1 MQYQLFGRLTGLRVS
16 ELALGTG
23 MFGTGWGY
31 GAQPDEVRRIFAG
44 YADAG
49 GNFIDTAD
57 VYQYGQSETL
67 VGECLAGIRNEFVL
81 ATKYTSGA
89 TADAGLSATGNSR
102 LNMIRSLEA
111 SLKRL
116 KTDRIDLYWVHM
128 PDGVTP
134 TEEIV
139 RGLDDLARA
148 GKIIYAGLSNFPA
161 WRISRAATIAELR
174 GSTPIVGLQTEYS
187 LVERTPERELL
198 PMAEG
203 FGLGIVGWS
212 PLGGGLLTGKYR
224 KGEKGRATE
233 TKRLVH
239 DEKNPQKTAILDVLH
254 ALADEVG
261 VTPGQVAT
269 RWVSAKGV
277 IPIIGNRTRGQLDAN
292 LAVVSVTL
300 TADQI
305 RRLDDVSAVP
315 LGSPHELTASVAVR
329 RQQHGGKVVSIDP
342 PKVPVI

>member
-16 ELALGTG
+16 ELMLGTG

-31 GAQPDEVRRIFAG
+31 GAQPDEARRIFAG
-44 YADAG
+44 YVDAG

-57 VYQYGQSETL
+57 VYQYGQSESL
-67 VGECLAGIRNEFVL
+67 VGECLTGIRNDFIL

-89 TADAGLSATGNSR
+89 TPDAGLSATGNSR

-134 TEEIV
+134 MEEIV

-174 GSTPIVGLQTEYS
+174 GSAPIVGLQTEYS

-203 FGLGIVGWS
+203 FGIGTVAWS

-239 DEKNPQKTAILDVLH
+239 DERNPRKTEVLDVLH
-254 ALADEVG
+254 AVADEIVA
-261 VTPGQVAT
+261 TPGQVAT
-269 RWVSAKGV
+269 RWVSAKGI
-277 IPIIGNRTRGQLDAN
+277 IPIIGNRTREQLDEN
-292 LAVVSVTL
+292 LGVVSVTL

-305 RRLDDVSAVP
+305 RRLDEVSAVP
-315 LGSPHELTASVAVR
+315 LGSPHELVASAAVR

-342 PKVPVI
+342 PKVSVV

>member
-1 MQYQLFGRLTGLRVS
+1 
-16 ELALGTG
+16 
-23 MFGTGWGY
+23 
-31 GAQPDEVRRIFAG
+31 
-44 YADAG
+44 
-49 GNFIDTAD
+49 
-57 VYQYGQSETL
+57 
-67 VGECLAGIRNEFVL
+67 
-81 ATKYTSGA
+81 
-89 TADAGLSATGNSR
+89 
-102 LNMIRSLEA
+102 
-111 SLKRL
+111 
-116 KTDRIDLYWVHM
+116 
-128 PDGVTP
+128 
-134 TEEIV
+134 
-139 RGLDDLARA
+139 
-148 GKIIYAGLSNFPA
+148 
-161 WRISRAATIAELR
+161 
-174 GSTPIVGLQTEYS
+174 
-187 LVERTPERELL
+187 
-198 PMAEG
+198 MAEG

-239 DEKNPQKTAILDVLH
+239 DEKNPQKAAILDVLH

-261 VTPGQVAT
+261 ATPGQVAT

-277 IPIIGNRTRGQLDAN
+277 IPIIGNRTRDQLDAN

-342 PKVPVI
+342 PRVPVI